1 MKELKQPQRDF
12 AFTVNIGSA
21 TLSSALK
28 GETLIDPSTEEL
40 LFIKIDRLRDEKE
53 KSDLFRLTPKHFSSR
68 PVEYTQSTSH
78 QDGNNHHGLT
88 LAG

>member
-12 AFTVNIGSA
+12 AFTVNISSA

-53 KSDLFRLTPKHFSSR
+53 K
-68 PVEYTQSTSH
+68 
-78 QDGNNHHGLT
+78 
-88 LAG
+88 